1 MKVLVFGATG
11 SAGGSVLRAALDARD
26 VDEVRAITRR
36 PLKIA
41 HPKLTVVLH
50 DDFLNFTA
58 SASAFD
64 GIDACFFCLGVSS
77 AQVRKEDDYR
87 RITRDFAVAA
97 AELLKQRSPN
107 ATFHFISGASTS
119 ASSRWMWARVKA
131 KAESDLNQIIGATS
145 YRPGAIY
152 GEPTDSGTWYA
163 PFRPLFKVF
172 APFRS
177 LYITGQDLGRAML
190 QAAREK
196 MRGRILENSQIRDLA
211 DRAA

>member
-26 VDEVRAITRR
+26 VDEVRAISRR

-41 HPKLTVVLH
+41 HPKLKVVVH
-50 DDFLNFTA
+50 DDFLNFTK

-77 AQVRKEDDYR
+77 TQVREENAYR

-107 ATFHFISGASTS
+107 ATFVFISGASTS

-131 KAESDLNQIIGATS
+131 QAENDLTSIIGATS
-145 YRPGAIY
+145 FRPGAIY

-163 PFRPLFKVF
+163 PFRPLFRIF

-177 LYITGQDLGRAML
+177 LYITGEDLGRAML

-196 MRGRILENSQIRDLA
+196 MRGQILENSQIRDLA